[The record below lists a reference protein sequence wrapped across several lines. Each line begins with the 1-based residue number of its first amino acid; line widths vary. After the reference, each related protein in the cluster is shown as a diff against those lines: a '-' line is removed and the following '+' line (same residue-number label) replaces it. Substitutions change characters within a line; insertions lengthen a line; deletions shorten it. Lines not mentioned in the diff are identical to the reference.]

1 MTRSSFFILH
11 RIGSWERLRFPCV
24 VLSEKAGQ
32 AGLHHSQRVREEGI
46 TYMAKETIH
55 DINATTDYA
64 ADKGKSEVE
73 DLRRQ
78 VKDLTE
84 KYGSVAQN
92 TISDV
97 KDKVQQ
103 NVGDIEKQIR
113 EKPVQAT
120 LVAAGV
126 GFLVGALLSR

>member
-1 MTRSSFFILH
+1 
-11 RIGSWERLRFPCV
+11 
-24 VLSEKAGQ
+24 
-32 AGLHHSQRVREEGI
+32 
-46 TYMAKETIH
+46 MAKDTIH

-64 ADKGKSEVE
+64 ADKGQTEID

-78 VKDLTE
+78 VKDLTD
-84 KYGSVAQN
+84 KYGSMAQN
-92 TISDV
+92 TLSDV

-103 NVGDIEKQIR
+103 NMGDIEQQIR
-113 EKPVQAT
+113 NKPVQAT

>member
-1 MTRSSFFILH
+1 
-11 RIGSWERLRFPCV
+11 
-24 VLSEKAGQ
+24 
-32 AGLHHSQRVREEGI
+32 
-46 TYMAKETIH
+46 MAKDTIH

-64 ADKGKSEVE
+64 ADKGQTEVDE
-73 DLRRQ
+73 LRRQ

-84 KYGSVAQN
+84 KYGSMAQSKL
-92 TISDV
+92 SDV
-97 KDKVQQ
+97 KEKVQQ
-103 NVGDIEKQIR
+103 NVGDIEQQIR

>member
-1 MTRSSFFILH
+1 
-11 RIGSWERLRFPCV
+11 
-24 VLSEKAGQ
+24 
-32 AGLHHSQRVREEGI
+32 
-46 TYMAKETIH
+46 MAKDTIH

-73 DLRRQ
+73 ELRRQ

-84 KYGSVAQN
+84 KYGAAAQN
-92 TISDV
+92 ALSDV

-103 NVGDIEKQIR
+103 NVGDIEQQIR
-113 EKPVQAT
+113 DKPVQAT
-120 LVAAGV
+120 LIAAGV

>member
-1 MTRSSFFILH
+1 
-11 RIGSWERLRFPCV
+11 
-24 VLSEKAGQ
+24 
-32 AGLHHSQRVREEGI
+32 
-46 TYMAKETIH
+46 MAKETIH

-73 DLRRQ
+73 ELRRQ

-92 TISDV
+92 TLSDV

-103 NVGDIEKQIR
+103 NVGDIEQQIR
-113 EKPVQAT
+113 DKPVQAT
-120 LVAAGV
+120 LIAAGV